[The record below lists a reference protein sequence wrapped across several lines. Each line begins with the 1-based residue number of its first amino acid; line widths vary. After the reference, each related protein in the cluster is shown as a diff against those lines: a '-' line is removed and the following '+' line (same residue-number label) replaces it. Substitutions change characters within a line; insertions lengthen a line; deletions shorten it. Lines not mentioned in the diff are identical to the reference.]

1 MQNLEIV
8 RVSIQI
14 NRLCHEMF
22 IWLSLFVSMIITGK
36 GNGKLWEFIRDL
48 LLDPVTNPSFIRWE
62 RREDGIFKF
71 VQSDKVAKLW
81 GQRKQNPRMT
91 YEKLSRAM
99 RYEWHYSVIWFIVVL
114 MSVKVLSTLRLTT
127 RDKSSIESTVVTV
140 WLFVRRSMLIAFS
153 SFFPW
158 LQILLQESSIASC
171 LWTKTGVQVWSQCY
185 RWATR
190 IIHQ

>member
-1 MQNLEIV
+1 MSDV
-8 RVSIQI
+8 I
-14 NRLCHEMF
+14 NRELKCLKM
-22 IWLSLFVSMIITGK
+22 SLKMSTGK

-99 RYEWHYSVIWFIVVL
+99 R
-114 MSVKVLSTLRLTT
+114 
-127 RDKSSIESTVVTV
+127 
-140 WLFVRRSMLIAFS
+140 
-153 SFFPW
+153 
-158 LQILLQESSIASC
+158 
-171 LWTKTGVQVWSQCY
+171 
-185 RWATR
+185 
-190 IIHQ
+190 